1 MTQINLSKHRFLL
14 CGRPKNLMRIFECWR
29 ELQIPP
35 PKARWQ
41 CFIKFYHSRK
51 EFQPYN
57 QFGLDWLLLI
67 GSLWSRLLMSK
78 HLLNFFTLV
87 HRHHSVSSVCR
98 LNAQRCATRQGQ
110 GARAPPPNRRT
121 AATATYQEKRPTP
134 LKVTLDSVI
143 RSAEPVSDTRFHLL
157 ITISTTHR
165 ITQIGEQKFET
176 IPPYMPR
183 FGLIGN

>member
-1 MTQINLSKHRFLL
+1 M
-14 CGRPKNLMRIFECWR
+14 
-29 ELQIPP
+29 QIPP

-41 CFIKFYHSRK
+41 CFTKFHSRK
-51 EFQPYN
+51 EFQSHS

-67 GSLWSRLLMSK
+67 GSLWSPFLMSE
-78 HLLNFFTLV
+78 HLLNFLHLSIGTTASLLSAVSILKDVRLV
-87 HRHHSVSSVCR
+87 RCR
-98 LNAQRCATRQGQ
+98 ERS
-110 GARAPPPNRRT
+110 PPPNRRS
-121 AATATYQEKRPTP
+121 AATATYQEKRPTL

-143 RSAEPVSDTRFHLL
+143 RSAEPVSDGRFHLL

-165 ITQIGEQKFET
+165 ITRIGEQKFET

>member
-78 HLLNFFTLV
+78 HLLNFLHLSIGTTASPLSAVSTLKDV
-87 HRHHSVSSVCR
+87 QLVRGR
-98 LNAQRCATRQGQ
+98 ERGP
-110 GARAPPPNRRT
+110 PPPNRRT